1 MVDKVPMTLQGYEQ
15 LQDELKNLKT
25 QERPAVIQAI
35 AEARAHGDLSE
46 NAEYHAAREKQS
58 FIEGRIAEL
67 EDKLGRVEVIDIAN
81 LSGDTIMFGATVRLV
96 DCDSDEENTYQIVGE
111 LEADIA
117 KQRISVKSP
126 IARAMIGKSVGE
138 SFEVSTPGGVKDY
151 EVLEVHFA

>member
-25 QERPAVIQAI
+25 QDRPAVIQAI

-67 EDKLGRVEVIDIAN
+67 EDKLGRVEVIDITN
-81 LSGDTIMFGATVRLV
+81 LSGDTIMFGATVTLV